1 MNKRLLLN
9 IGLSVIIFLAGLFIG
24 LAIGRSTAA
33 NKGTGTPTEATAPT
47 NSEPVS
53 TPASTPSAAPTET
66 PAHTGAE
73 KPTEAPDPTGAEV
86 PTETPDPTGTETPT
100 ETPTPTKA
108 PTATPAPT
116 KAPTATPVPTK
127 APTATPVPTKA
138 PTATPAPTAPL
149 QSGEKAGQY
158 YGKLKVT
165 GRNLTD
171 MSGNVVQLRG
181 MSTHG
186 LAWFPDYV
194 NKDMFAQLK
203 NWGAN
208 LIRLAMYTAE
218 YGGYCSGGNKTNLKD
233 LIDKGV
239 KYATELDMYVIID
252 WHILSDSNPNTNKA
266 EALLFFD
273 EMSKKYAANEHVIY
287 EICNEPNGGTS
298 WADIKKYANEVIPVI
313 RKNSPDAIIIVG
325 TPTWSQEV
333 DKAAADPVTGYDNI
347 MYALHFYAAT
357 HRDDLR
363 RKCENAV
370 KAGLPIFVTEFG
382 ICDASGNGSID
393 VASANT
399 WIALLDKYA
408 ISYANWSLCNKAESA
423 SFISSSCNKKSGLT
437 YSDLSQSGKWVVDT
451 LYGP

>member
-1 MNKRLLLN
+1 M
-9 IGLSVIIFLAGLFIG
+9 A
-24 LAIGRSTAA
+24 
-33 NKGTGTPTEATAPT
+33 
-47 NSEPVS
+47 
-53 TPASTPSAAPTET
+53 
-66 PAHTGAE
+66 
-73 KPTEAPDPTGAEV
+73 
-86 PTETPDPTGTETPT
+86 
-100 ETPTPTKA
+100 
-108 PTATPAPT
+108 
-116 KAPTATPVPTK
+116 
-127 APTATPVPTKA
+127 
-138 PTATPAPTAPL
+138 
-149 QSGEKAGQY
+149 
-158 YGKLKVT
+158 
-165 GRNLTD
+165 
-171 MSGNVVQLRG
+171 GNVVQLRG

-218 YGGYCSGGNKTNLKD
+218 YGGYCSGGNKTNLKN
-233 LIDKGV
+233 LIDNGV

-273 EMSKKYAANEHVIY
+273 EMSKKYADNDHVIY

-298 WADIKKYANEVIPVI
+298 WSDIKKYANEVIPVI
-313 RKNSPDAIIIVG
+313 RKNDPDAVVIVG

-333 DKAAADPVTGYDNI
+333 DNAAADPVTGYDNI
-347 MYALHFYAAT
+347 MDALHFYAAT

-363 RKCENAV
+363 RKCENAA

-393 VASANT
+393 TASANT
-399 WIALLDKYA
+399 WIALLDKYG

-451 LYGP
+451 LYGAGADTALITPGPGVTPGAAAGNGGEDDTQAAGPTASPTPTEPPIILADAIVQSTGLKIRESSTSWSDGERTVFQFSVDVVNETGTDETDWTRTLVFSDEYTIELANSWWWAAAVQDGNKIIITPFAEDHKTVPANGSLTEFFLQVAVKKK